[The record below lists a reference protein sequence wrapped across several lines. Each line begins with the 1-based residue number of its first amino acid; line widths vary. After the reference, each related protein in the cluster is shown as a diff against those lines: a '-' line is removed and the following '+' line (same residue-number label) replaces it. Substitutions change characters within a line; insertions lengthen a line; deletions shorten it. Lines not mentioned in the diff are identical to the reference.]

1 MPAPVISIAQ
11 MREWE
16 KASWATGRTAEDV
29 IQNVGRCLARAGSRL
44 TRPGDLIIVV
54 YGRGNNGA
62 DARASLEHFE
72 DRRVDA
78 LHVKD
83 PGADLQELVALLALR
98 PALIVDGLFGIG
110 LDRPLDEA
118 WIRFIQQLNAAR
130 LRVLAVDVPSGL
142 NADTGLPEGAAVEA
156 TVTLT
161 VGAPK
166 KGLLQ
171 ASAWPYVG
179 RLEVATEVGLAAC
192 PFTGDYNWTLAEDF
206 TGFPPLRSVAGHKG
220 TFGHAA
226 IVAGSV
232 GYHGAAVL
240 ASRGA
245 QRARPGLVTVF
256 TQEAVYLPIAAQ
268 LQAVM
273 VHPWSPAVNLPG
285 SFNSLL
291 IGPGLAAPPM
301 ADEMRGVI
309 RRLWR
314 SLAIPLV
321 VDASALDWL
330 PLEAGQIN
338 GIRVITPHPGEAAR
352 LLNVSAQQVQ
362 TDRPRVLRELSKRY
376 GNCWV
381 VLKGHQTI
389 VGGST
394 GELYV
399 NSSGNPH
406 LAQGGAGDV
415 LAGYLAGMLAQ
426 PMLQAEVLKTI
437 RHAVWLHGAAADWLE
452 QTKQNWVVEDLAEAL
467 GMRP

>member
-1 MPAPVISIAQ
+1 MPAPVINIAQ

-16 KASWATGRTAEDV
+16 NASWAAGRMVEDV
-29 IQNVGRCLARAGSRL
+29 IHNVGRCVAQTALRL
-44 TRPGDLIIVV
+44 TKPGDLIIVLS
-54 YGRGNNGA
+54 GHGNNGA
-62 DARASLEHFE
+62 DAHATLEHFDE
-72 DRRVDA
+72 RRVDT
-78 LHVKD
+78 LLVKD
-83 PGADLQELVALLALR
+83 PTDDFQELESLLTIR
-98 PALIVDGLFGIG
+98 PALVIDGLFGIG
-110 LDRPLDEA
+110 LNRPLDDA
-118 WIRFIQQLNAAR
+118 WIKFIQRINAAR

-156 TVTLT
+156 SVTLT

-166 KGLLQ
+166 KGLLL

-179 RLEVATEVGLAAC
+179 RLEVAADVGLIAC
-192 PFTGDYNWTLAEDF
+192 PFSGEYNWTLAGDF
-206 TGFPPLRSVAGHKG
+206 AGFPPLRSVAGHKG

-226 IVAGSV
+226 IFAGSM

-256 TQEAVYLPIAAQ
+256 TQEEVYQPVASQ

-273 VHPWSPAVNLPG
+273 VHPWSPAVSLPG
-285 SFNSLL
+285 SFNALL
-291 IGPGLAAPPM
+291 IGPGLAAPQM
-301 ADEMRGVI
+301 AEEMRTI
-309 RRLWR
+309 TRRLWK
-314 SLAIPLV
+314 SLAIPMV

-330 PLEAGQIN
+330 PMEGGLVNA
-338 GIRVITPHPGEAAR
+338 IRVITPHPGEAAR
-352 LLNVSAQQVQ
+352 LLNMSPQLVQ
-362 TDRPRVLRELSKRY
+362 SDRPHALRELSRRY

-389 VGGST
+389 VGGSA
-394 GELYV
+394 GDFFV

-415 LAGYLAGMLAQ
+415 LAGFLTGMLAQ
-426 PMLQAEVLKTI
+426 PMLQAEAFKTI

-452 QTKQNWVVEDLAEAL
+452 KTKQNWVVEDLTEAL
-467 GMRP
+467 GTRP